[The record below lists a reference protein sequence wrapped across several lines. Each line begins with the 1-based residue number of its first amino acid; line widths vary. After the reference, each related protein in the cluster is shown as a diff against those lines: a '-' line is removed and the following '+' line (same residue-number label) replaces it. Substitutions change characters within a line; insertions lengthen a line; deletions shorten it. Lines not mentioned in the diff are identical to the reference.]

1 MNFWLITAIYV
12 SIGVFVIGVFIWG
25 KGEGT
30 SCFDRAYRVMCVH
43 FPTALK
49 WALQKCFGPRA
60 PAALDAAWTYLC
72 YRSNPI
78 VQFFYLGVLVG
89 GYIVFVIAG
98 YSHVPSPML
107 SGVHKW
113 TGFFVFFMCTWTWW
127 KACSTDPGIVTEK
140 NVEDLIEIWPW
151 DEQIFT
157 NGRCTTCDIP
167 KPARSKH
174 CGMCG
179 VCVAKF
185 DHHCIWIN
193 NCVGVGNHK
202 WFLLF
207 LWWHL
212 VICCYGGGMGLT
224 IAYEITK
231 EKDLFGAVFV
241 DPVTR
246 QRTNAT
252 YLIVAQ
258 YLLATEGMLIFVTV
272 LSTVMGLVLCGFFL
286 WHLHL
291 VRKGT
296 TTNELSKW
304 SFVKWALRHE
314 DDGLEKIASLRNIY
328 DKGLK
333 ANFREVFVPIDVH
346 RLPRQLA
353 SEAQGTVTRQGGK
366 ADQSG
371 GRRAKGGVGKVK
383 KT

>member
-1 MNFWLITAIYV
+1 MNFWLITALYV
-12 SIGVFVIGVFIWG
+12 SVGVLGIGVFIWG
-25 KGEGT
+25 KGEGK
-30 SCFDRAYRVMCVH
+30 SCFDRAYRVICIH
-43 FPTALK
+43 FPAALK
-49 WALQKCFGPRA
+49 WALKKCFGPRA
-60 PAALDAAWTYLC
+60 PAVLDAVWTYLC
-72 YRSNPI
+72 YKSNPI
-78 VQFFYLGVLVG
+78 VQLFYLAVLVG

-107 SGVHKW
+107 SSHHKW

-127 KACSTDPGIVTEK
+127 KACSTDPGIVTPK
-140 NVEDLIEIWPW
+140 NFEDLIEIWPW
-151 DEQIFT
+151 DEQIFSKQQ
-157 NGRCTTCDIP
+157 CTTCDIP

-224 IAYEITK
+224 IAYEIIR
-231 EKDLFGAVFV
+231 EKDLLNAVFI

-246 QRTNAT
+246 QRQNAT
-252 YLIVAQ
+252 YLVVGQ

-272 LSTVMGLVLCGFFL
+272 LATVMGLVLCGFFL
-286 WHLHL
+286 WHLYL
-291 VRKGT
+291 VRQGT

-304 SFVKWALRHE
+304 SYVRWILKQEEEGAERL
-314 DDGLEKIASLRNIY
+314 ASLKNIY
-328 DKGLK
+328 NNGLR
-333 ANFREVFVPIDVH
+333 ANFREVFFPIDVH
-346 RLPRQLA
+346 QLPRQLA
-353 SEAQGTVTRQGGK
+353 QEARDGGK
-366 ADQSG
+366 QGAKASQATAP
-371 GRRAKGGVGKVK
+371 RRGKNGKLK